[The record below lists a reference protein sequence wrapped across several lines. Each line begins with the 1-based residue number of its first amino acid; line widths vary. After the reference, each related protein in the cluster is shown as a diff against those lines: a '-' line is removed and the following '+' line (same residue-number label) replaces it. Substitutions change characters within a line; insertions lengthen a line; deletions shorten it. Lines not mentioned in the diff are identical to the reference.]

1 MTKIAV
7 IGVGHM
13 GSAIIKGLVKS
24 SPDNIIIGENPTNP
38 RVNDLAQQL
47 GFDLIDNLLDL
58 NNLKP
63 DIVILTTPAPLTLQ
77 VAKGL
82 DLDKKTIIISAA
94 AGVSYE
100 DLHTTLPNNPVAR
113 IIPNI
118 PVSINSGT
126 IGLFLPEDMESD
138 TKVEIEDFLAQ
149 LGDIITVKE
158 DQLSIVGTIAGCGP
172 AFVDV
177 FLDAL
182 GNAGVLNGLSRSVA
196 NKLAASMVK
205 GSSSLAYDS
214 PLAPAQ
220 LRDQVCSP
228 GGTTIKGVVDL
239 EKNGFRYSIISAI
252 NKANEN

>member
-100 DLHTTLPNNPVAR
+100 DLH
-113 IIPNI
+113 I

-138 TKVEIEDFLAQ
+138 IKVEIEDFLAQ

-182 GNAGVLNGLSRSVA
+182 GDAGVLNGLSRSVA

>member
-100 DLHTTLPNNPVAR
+100 DLHTTLPNNPVVR

-118 PVSINSGT
+118 PVSIN
-126 IGLFLPEDMESD
+126 
-138 TKVEIEDFLAQ
+138 
-149 LGDIITVKE
+149 
-158 DQLSIVGTIAGCGP
+158 
-172 AFVDV
+172 
-177 FLDAL
+177 
-182 GNAGVLNGLSRSVA
+182 
-196 NKLAASMVK
+196 
-205 GSSSLAYDS
+205 
-214 PLAPAQ
+214 
-220 LRDQVCSP
+220 
-228 GGTTIKGVVDL
+228 
-239 EKNGFRYSIISAI
+239 
-252 NKANEN
+252 

>member
-24 SPDNIIIGENPTNP
+24 SPDNVIIGENPTNP

-100 DLHTTLPNNPVAR
+100 DLHP
-113 IIPNI
+113 
-118 PVSINSGT
+118 
-126 IGLFLPEDMESD
+126 
-138 TKVEIEDFLAQ
+138 
-149 LGDIITVKE
+149 
-158 DQLSIVGTIAGCGP
+158 C
-172 AFVDV
+172 
-177 FLDAL
+177 
-182 GNAGVLNGLSRSVA
+182 
-196 NKLAASMVK
+196 AAM
-205 GSSSLAYDS
+205 AH
-214 PLAPAQ
+214 
-220 LRDQVCSP
+220 
-228 GGTTIKGVVDL
+228 
-239 EKNGFRYSIISAI
+239 
-252 NKANEN
+252 